1 VEPQVESQPSPL
13 IERLVRVL
21 TPPEARE
28 YVLGDLRERYVS
40 PLRYLRDAVSVLSS
54 AIGTRLRRTT
64 HLLGIVVGVAFYW
77 FGVFYGNM
85 QSHWIVAAI
94 PTVAAVFAGVIRD
107 TYRVL
112 PGKQPVSAL
121 LDVAVFVGS
130 ALLSQAVVALVA
142 PDYLLNLPALTV
154 GLPIGAVLVFLVRW
168 QASGLVP
175 DPRLANARQITMQDL
190 MREVRGFEKLAHRG
204 VRMEIGA
211 AFVVAVAFTVYAWLA
226 PDMLTRL
233 GHALIASAAVFIAWW
248 MRGWLR
254 GNPVPDGLSFEETVR
269 IQRER
274 LAIGKRVYQTAIW
287 WYVLPLSLG
296 PILLVIRSVID
307 EPNPWPPLFLR
318 LAALMGVALA
328 LQFMQ
333 RLFANG
339 MQKRMD
345 QLALVTERQPD

>member
-1 VEPQVESQPSPL
+1 MEPQVESQPSPL
-13 IERLVRVL
+13 MERLVRVL
-21 TPPEARE
+21 TPPESRE
-28 YVLGDLRERYVS
+28 YVLGDLRERYIS
-40 PLRYLRDAVSVLSS
+40 PLRYLRDAVSALSS

-64 HLLGIVVGVAFYW
+64 HPIGIIVSAGFYW

-94 PTVAAVFAGVIRD
+94 PAAAAIFAGVVRD
-107 TYRVL
+107 VYRVL
-112 PGKQPVSAL
+112 PGRQPLSAV

-130 ALLSQAVVALVA
+130 ALLSQAIVALVA
-142 PDYLLNLPALTV
+142 PEYLLKLPALV
-154 GLPIGAVLVFLVRW
+154 LGLPIGSVLVFLLRW
-168 QASGLVP
+168 QASSLVP
-175 DPRLANARQITMQDL
+175 DPKLANARQITLQDL
-190 MREVRGFEKLAHRG
+190 MREVRSFETLARRG

-211 AFVVAVAFTVYAWLA
+211 CFVVIAAFTTYAWLA

-254 GNPVPDGLSFEETVR
+254 DVRVPDGLSFEETVR

-296 PILLVIRSVID
+296 PILLIIRSVLG
-307 EPNPWPPLFLR
+307 EPDPWPTLFAR
-318 LAALMGVALA
+318 LALLA
-328 LQFMQ
+328 ASACVLQCLQ
-333 RLFANG
+333 RLFASG

-345 QLALVTERQPD
+345 QLALVTERPPD